1 MNRVEFMTE
10 LESLL
15 QDISLEERI
24 EALQY
29 YNDYFNDA
37 GVEMEETII
46 EELGSPAK
54 VAAEVK
60 EGLKIN
66 GEDTTGY
73 QKTGYEMVNQ
83 KVSSEAGKT
92 GKTVL
97 FILILLF
104 LIPIV
109 GPLLIGLVSVIFG
122 IMVTMVSLVIAAGAI
137 AFAGIVVVV
146 AGFITLFP
154 DFAQGLLVI
163 GIGLILS
170 VVGIIATA
178 GMVKLC
184 MIAFPAVIKG
194 IVWICKKP
202 FEKRKVVA

>member
-1 MNRVEFMTE
+1 MNRVEFMAE

-37 GVEMEETII
+37 GEEMEETII
-46 EELGSPAK
+46 KELGSPAK

-66 GEDTTGY
+66 GEDAAGY
-73 QKTGYEMVNQ
+73 QKMGYEMVNQ
-83 KVSSEAGKT
+83 NVSSETRKT

-97 FILILLF
+97 FVLILLC

-163 GIGLILS
+163 GIGMILS
-170 VVGIIATA
+170 VVGVIATA
-178 GMVKLC
+178 GMFKLC

-194 IVWICKKP
+194 IAWICKKP